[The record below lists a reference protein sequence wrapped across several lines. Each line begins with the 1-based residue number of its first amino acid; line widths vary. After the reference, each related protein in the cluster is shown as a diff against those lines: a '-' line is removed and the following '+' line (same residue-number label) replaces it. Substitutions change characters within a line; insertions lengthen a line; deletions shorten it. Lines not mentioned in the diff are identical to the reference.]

1 MLQKWGH
8 IKSFRFDNG
17 RPFGDP
23 KRETISPCAL
33 SLVALGCNV
42 EFNPPRSPTKNAKV
56 ERCQGTTGRWADAAG
71 SADLATFGQNLEYA
85 LVAQRE
91 KLPTRTCNGMTRAQ
105 RYPELFENPRAFDA
119 ADFDKKRVLGLLAKG
134 RWFRKVSSVG
144 QIEMFGKR
152 YQVGFKHRG
161 KDISVRLTVEDS
173 APYWCCSDKDSN
185 LVGKLLAENL
195 ADASYYDLANLSKN

>member
-1 MLQKWGH
+1 MLHRWGH

-42 EFNPPRSPTKNAKV
+42 EFNPARSPTKNAKV

-71 SADLATFGQNLEYA
+71 STDLTVFKQNLEYA

-105 RYPELFENPRAFDA
+105 RYPELYKNPRSFNA
-119 ADFDKKRVLGLLAKG
+119 ADFDKNRVLGFLGKG
-134 RWFRKVSSVG
+134 KWFRKISSVG
-144 QIEMFGKR
+144 QLEMFGKR
-152 YQVGFKHRG
+152 YQVGFRHKG
-161 KDISVRLTVEDS
+161 KEVSVRLVVEDNT
-173 APYWCCSDKDSN
+173 PYWCCFDKDLN
-185 LVGKLLAENL
+185 PVGKLRAVNL